1 MKLYFLS
8 MIDILSI
15 SKDETGNYPLQFI
28 VDSFETD
35 EEKEFF
41 LEKYFPCFKELSFD
55 KNGNHIIDKSLSKVK
70 LYLLNRFSN
79 IILDNFIEFSSDV
92 YAIKIIKIFILR
104 VPNNSDFFMR
114 LEEIIFKNLSYC
126 IINEYGNYL
135 IQTII
140 ENWNKKYSI
149 RIINSFK
156 GNIINLTINKYSSN
170 VYEKLIHK
178 LDKEA
183 VDPFINEFLEKSKD
197 LSLIYNYLKNHFFPF
212 VFKKSISYLNKTN
225 IIQIVN
231 IITPLIEKIKDKK
244 IIERWNMIIEYCK
257 SIIKSYSNPSSINKL
272 KKEKK
277 INQNKIIYNNNY
289 FPINNINNDINLNLD
304 KFITPEIQK
313 RYLLSPIILSN
324 QINNLNYKNFNNS
337 YSIIKGYLPNT
348 LSNMPLY
355 NINPNHNLNL
365 NYFHPKK

>member
-8 MIDILSI
+8 MINILSI

-41 LEKYFPCFKELSFD
+41 LEKYFPNFKELSFD
-55 KNGNHIIDKSLSKVK
+55 KNGNHIIEKSLSKVK
-70 LYLLNRFSN
+70 VNILNRFSN

-92 YAIKIIKIFILR
+92 YAIKIIKIFVLR
-104 VPNNSDFFMR
+104 VSNNSDFFIK

-149 RIINSFK
+149 RIINSFN
-156 GNIINLTINKYSSN
+156 GNLINLTINKYSSN

-183 VDPFINEFLEKSKD
+183 VDPLINEFLEKSKD
-197 LSLIYNYLKNHFFPF
+197 PSLIYSYLKNHFFPF

-231 IITPLIEKIKDKK
+231 IIVPLLEKIKDKK
-244 IIERWNMIIEYCK
+244 IIERWNIIIEFCK
-257 SIIKSYSNPSSINKL
+257 SIIKSKSNPSSINKL

-277 INQNKIIYNNNY
+277 LNQNKIIYNNNNY
-289 FPINNINNDINLNLD
+289 FPINNINNDLNLNFN

-324 QINNLNYKNFNNS
+324 QINNLNFKNFNNS
-337 YSIIKGYLPNT
+337 YSIIKGYLPST

-355 NINPNHNLNL
+355 NINH
-365 NYFHPKK
+365 NYFHQKK